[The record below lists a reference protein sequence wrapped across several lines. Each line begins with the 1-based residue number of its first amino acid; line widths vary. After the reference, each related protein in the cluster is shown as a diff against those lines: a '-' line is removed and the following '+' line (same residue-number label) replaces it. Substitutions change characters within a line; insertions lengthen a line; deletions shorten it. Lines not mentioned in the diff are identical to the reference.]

1 MELAYRTDRGQVRTQ
16 NEDAVL
22 ILGDEHAGIAL
33 VADGMGGHE
42 AGEVASELVI
52 EQFRRAFPTL
62 PTSPMEME
70 QWFRDNVE
78 LANEQVLAFSKQ
90 SNLVMMG
97 TTIAGVCWHDETIVI
112 VHVGDS
118 RVYALRDGA
127 LHQLTEDHSYV
138 NVLKQLGELTEEEMR
153 VHPKRNIITRAIG
166 SNEHVEPDFQVFAEP
181 EFDTIL
187 ICTDGLTNHLTD
199 EDILLVLER
208 PISADVKAD
217 QLIDQA
223 NRLGG
228 SDNITVAIVQFT
240 DRKRG

>member
-42 AGEVASELVI
+42 AGEVASQIVI

-62 PTSPMEME
+62 PASPMEME
-70 QWFRDNVE
+70 NWFRHNVE
-78 LANEQVLAFSKQ
+78 LANEQVLDFSKQ
-90 SNLVMMG
+90 ANLVVMG
-97 TTIAGVCWHDETIVI
+97 TTIAGVCWYDDTIVI

-118 RVYALRDGA
+118 RVYAFRDGK
-127 LHQLTEDHSYV
+127 LQQLTEDHSYV

-153 VHPKRNIITRAIG
+153 VHPKRNVITRAIG
-166 SNEHVEPDFQVFAEP
+166 SNEHVEPDLQVFAEP

-187 ICTDGLTNHLTD
+187 ICTDGLTTHLSD
-199 EDILLVLER
+199 EEIKRILER
-208 PISADVKAD
+208 PVSADAKAD

-228 SDNITVAIVQFT
+228 SDNITVALVQFT
-240 DRKRG
+240 DRRRG

>member
-1 MELAYRTDRGQVRTQ
+1 MELAYRTDRGQVRAQ

-22 ILGDEHAGIAL
+22 ILGDAHAGIAL

-42 AGEVASELVI
+42 AGEVASGLVI

-62 PTSPMEME
+62 PATPLAMET
-70 QWFRDNVE
+70 WFRDNVE
-78 LANEQVLAFSKQ
+78 LANEQVLEFAKQ

-112 VHVGDS
+112 VHIGDS
-118 RVYALRDGA
+118 RVYALRGGT
-127 LHQLTEDHSYV
+127 LQQLTEDHSYV

-153 VHPKRNIITRAIG
+153 IHPKRNIITRAIG
-166 SNEHVEPDFQVFAEP
+166 SKEHVEPDLQVFADP

-187 ICTDGLTNHLTD
+187 ICTDGLTTHLTD
-199 EDILLVLER
+199 EAIKHALTR
-208 PISADVKAD
+208 PISADAKAD
-217 QLIDQA
+217 MLIDQA

-228 SDNITVAIVQFT
+228 SDNITVALVQFT

>member
-1 MELAYRTDRGQVRTQ
+1 MELAYRTDRGQVRAQ

-42 AGEVASELVI
+42 AGEVASGLVI

-62 PTSPMEME
+62 PATPLAMET
-70 QWFRDNVE
+70 WFRDNVE
-78 LANEQVLAFSKQ
+78 LANEQVLEFAKQ

-112 VHVGDS
+112 VHIGDS
-118 RVYALRDGA
+118 RVYALRGGT
-127 LHQLTEDHSYV
+127 LQQLTEDHSYV

-153 VHPKRNIITRAIG
+153 IHPKRNIITRAIG
-166 SNEHVEPDFQVFAEP
+166 SKEHVEPDLQVFADP

-187 ICTDGLTNHLTD
+187 ICTDGLTTHLTD
-199 EDILLVLER
+199 EAIKHALTR
-208 PISADVKAD
+208 PISADAKAD
-217 QLIDQA
+217 MLIDQA

-228 SDNITVAIVQFT
+228 SDNITVALVQFT

>member
-1 MELAYRTDRGQVRTQ
+1 MELAYRTDRGQVRAR

-22 ILGDEHAGIAL
+22 ILGDERAGIAL

-52 EQFRRAFPTL
+52 EQFRSAFPTL
-62 PTSPMEME
+62 PATPLAMET
-70 QWFRDNVE
+70 WFRDNVE
-78 LANEQVLAFSKQ
+78 LANEQVLEFAKQ

-97 TTIAGVCWHDETIVI
+97 TTIAGVCWYDETIVI

-118 RVYALRDGA
+118 RVYALRDGT
-127 LHQLTEDHSYV
+127 LQQLTEDHSYV

-166 SNEHVEPDFQVFAEP
+166 SKEHVEPDLQVFAEP

-187 ICTDGLTNHLTD
+187 ICTDGLTTHLTD
-199 EDILLVLER
+199 EAIKHALTR
-208 PISADVKAD
+208 PVSADAKAD
-217 QLIDQA
+217 MLIDQA

-228 SDNITVAIVQFT
+228 SDNITVALVQFT
-240 DRKRG
+240 ERKRG

>member
-1 MELAYRTDRGQVRTQ
+1 MELAYRTDRGQVRAQ

-22 ILGDEHAGIAL
+22 ILGDEQAGIAL

-42 AGEVASELVI
+42 AGEVASQLVI
-52 EQFRRAFPTL
+52 EQFRRAFPLL
-62 PTSPMEME
+62 PATPLAMET
-70 QWFRDNVE
+70 WLRDNVE
-78 LANEQVLAFSKQ
+78 LANEQVLEFAKQ

-112 VHVGDS
+112 VHIGDS
-118 RVYALRDGA
+118 RVYALRGGT
-127 LHQLTEDHSYV
+127 LLQLTEDHSYV

-166 SNEHVEPDFQVFAEP
+166 SKEHVEPDLQVFADP

-187 ICTDGLTNHLTD
+187 ICTDGLTTHLTD
-199 EDILLVLER
+199 EAIKHALTR
-208 PISADVKAD
+208 PISADAKAD
-217 QLIDQA
+217 MLIDQA

-228 SDNITVAIVQFT
+228 SDNITVALIQFT

>member
-1 MELAYRTDRGQVRTQ
+1 MRAQ

-42 AGEVASELVI
+42 AGEVASGLVI

-62 PTSPMEME
+62 PATPLAMET
-70 QWFRDNVE
+70 WFRDNVE
-78 LANEQVLAFSKQ
+78 LANEQVLEFAKQ

-112 VHVGDS
+112 VHIGDS
-118 RVYALRDGA
+118 RVYALRDGT
-127 LHQLTEDHSYV
+127 LQQLTEDHSYV

-153 VHPKRNIITRAIG
+153 IHPKRNIITRAIG
-166 SNEHVEPDFQVFAEP
+166 SKEHVEPDLQVFADP

-187 ICTDGLTNHLTD
+187 ICTDGLTTHLTD
-199 EDILLVLER
+199 EAIKYALTR
-208 PISADVKAD
+208 PISADAKAD
-217 QLIDQA
+217 MLIDQA

-228 SDNITVAIVQFT
+228 SDNITVALVQFT